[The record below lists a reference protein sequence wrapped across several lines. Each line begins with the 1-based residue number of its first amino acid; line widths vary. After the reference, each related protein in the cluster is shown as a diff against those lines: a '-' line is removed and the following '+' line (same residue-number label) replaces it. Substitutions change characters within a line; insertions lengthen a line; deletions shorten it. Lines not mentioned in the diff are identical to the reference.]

1 MDLGLHYRISKHTVP
16 LEWFYMGAMIDYK
29 AVSNK
34 YLLHT
39 SEFQYES
46 VNPALEIG
54 GKLGRISV
62 NMTSGYSFSTRSK
75 LALANSQTDY
85 AKQVLLPDMKYYELN
100 YFFGHFDIICD
111 LPVNIKRTATTLYAK
126 AWCDSLETKKYGSD
140 KLRKYQVGVSLGV
153 VY

>member
-1 MDLGLHYRISKHTVP
+1 
-16 LEWFYMGAMIDYK
+16 MIDYK

-46 VNPALEIG
+46 VNPAFEIG

-85 AKQVLLPDMKYYELN
+85 AKQVLLPDMKCYELN

-111 LPVNIKRTATTLYAK
+111 LPVNIKKTATTLYAK